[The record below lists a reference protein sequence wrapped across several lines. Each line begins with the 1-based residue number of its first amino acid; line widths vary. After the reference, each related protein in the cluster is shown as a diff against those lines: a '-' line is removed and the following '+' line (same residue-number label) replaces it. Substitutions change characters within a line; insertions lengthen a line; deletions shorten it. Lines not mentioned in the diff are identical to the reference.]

1 MGHARPFVL
10 PLARTLLY
18 PDAQL
23 LALLQERLRRQPAHA
38 HGQFLV
44 QSKLAATLTG
54 SSSLQSEGDGRVSR
68 NYLVIACSVDGIFW
82 GRL

>member
-1 MGHARPFVL
+1 VGHARPTVL

-38 HGQFLV
+38 NGQFLV

-54 SSSLQSEGDGRVSR
+54 RRLQQSVGGGDGRVSR
-68 NYLVIACSVDGIFW
+68 M
-82 GRL
+82 